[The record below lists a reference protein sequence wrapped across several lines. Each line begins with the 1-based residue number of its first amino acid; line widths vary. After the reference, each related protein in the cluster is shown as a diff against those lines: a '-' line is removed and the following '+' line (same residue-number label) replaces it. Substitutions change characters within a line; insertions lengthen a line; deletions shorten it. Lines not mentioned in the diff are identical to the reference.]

1 MNISK
6 HPGPRGPVGPTGL
19 PGPPGYNGTQGR
31 PGDTGPRGPS
41 GSGNLSQCSYKK
53 VDSSSFTAGTYSS
66 VKVTATELRVGHS
79 TSNILYRLSLKYPTI
94 LNNKTKPTSRPIQRK
109 VGSSISQRNT
119 KRN

>member
-6 HPGPRGPVGPTGL
+6 LQGPKGPVGPAGP

-53 VDSSSFTAGTYSS
+53 VDSPSFSAGALAS
-66 VKVTATELRVGHS
+66 VKVTATEQRVGHS
-79 TSNILYRLSLKYPTI
+79 TSSILYRLSLKYPTI
-94 LNNKTKPTSRPIQRK
+94 LNN
-109 VGSSISQRNT
+109 N
-119 KRN
+119 